1 MDRFMQPVAGTLLD
15 HKTKGMPGGIAPF
28 PMGEIGAKGWN
39 VLREDLPLPLAVL
52 KKPAMDHNAGW
63 MRDFVARSG
72 AVIAPHGK
80 TTMAPQLFG
89 QQMDDGAWAITLATA
104 HQIAV
109 ARDFGFSRIILANQL
124 VGKQMI
130 RYVLDELK
138 RDPGFEFFCIVD
150 SEANVAQ
157 LAAAAR
163 EAGIGR
169 PLQVFLEGGWMG
181 GRTGVR
187 DIATGL
193 RVARAV
199 KAAAPY
205 LALRGVEGFEGLT
218 PADRGA
224 AEAQVRGF
232 LDMLVELARGCE
244 AEDLFAPGEVI
255 LTAGGSAFYD
265 MVIARFSHAGLS
277 RPTRIIT
284 RSGCYITQ
292 DSIRYRRF
300 FSEIV
305 DRTPDAA
312 QDGGLLSAIEV
323 WAYVQSRP
331 EPGKVLLTVGA
342 RDFGID
348 DRPVAET
355 WFRPGG
361 GMAAPVA
368 VPPGHLV
375 TGHNDQHTHMTVPV
389 DSPLQVG
396 DMVSFGI
403 GHPCLTFDK
412 WQVLVVVDADY
423 NGVGA
428 VRTFFG
434 GWGVGRKQAADS
446 TQRHGE
452 ARQGR
457 RSG

>member
-1 MDRFMQPVAGTLLD
+1 MDGFMQPVADFMLD
-15 HKTKGMPGGIAPF
+15 HKTKGMPGGIQPF
-28 PMGEIGAKGWN
+28 PMAEIAAKGWN
-39 VLREDLPLPLAVL
+39 VLKEDLPLPLAVL
-52 KKPAMDHNAGW
+52 KKSAMDHNSAW

-89 QQMDDGAWAITLATA
+89 QQIDDGAWAITVATA

-109 ARDFGFSRIILANQL
+109 ARDFGFQRIILANQL
-124 VGKQMI
+124 VGRQMI

-138 RDPGFEFFCIVD
+138 RDPGLDFYCIVD

-163 EAGIGR
+163 EAQIGR
-169 PLQVFLEGGWMG
+169 PLQLFLEGGWQN

-187 DIATGL
+187 DLETGL

-232 LDMLVELARGCE
+232 LDFLVELAQGCE
-244 AEDLFAPGEVI
+244 KEGLFAPGEVI

-265 MVIARFSHAGLS
+265 MVIARFTHAGLKS
-277 RPTRIIT
+277 PAKVIT

-300 FSEIV
+300 FSEIA
-305 DRTPDAA
+305 DRTPGAN
-312 QDGGLLSAIEV
+312 QGGGLLSAIEV

-331 EPGKVLLTVGA
+331 QADKVLLTAGA
-342 RDFGID
+342 RDLGTD
-348 DRPVAET
+348 DRPIAET
-355 WFRPGG
+355 WFRPGSN
-361 GMAAPVA
+361 MSRPQP

-396 DMVSFGI
+396 DMVTFGI

-412 WQVLVVVDADY
+412 WQVLVVVDDDY
-423 NGVGA
+423 NVVGA
-428 VRTFFG
+428 VRTFF
-434 GWGVGRKQAADS
+434 
-446 TQRHGE
+446 
-452 ARQGR
+452 
-457 RSG
+457 

>member
-1 MDRFMQPVAGTLLD
+1 MDGFMQPVADIMLD
-15 HKTKGMPGGIAPF
+15 HKTKGMPGGIQPF
-28 PMGEIGAKGWN
+28 PMAEIAAKGWN
-39 VLREDLPLPLAVL
+39 VLKEDLPLPLAVL
-52 KKPAMDHNAGW
+52 KKSAMDHNAAW

-89 QQMDDGAWAITLATA
+89 QQMDDGAWAITLATP
-104 HQIAV
+104 HQFAV
-109 ARDFGFSRIILANQL
+109 ARDFGFQRIILANQL

-138 RDPGFEFFCIVD
+138 RDPALDFYCIVD

-157 LAAAAR
+157 LAAAAK
-163 EAGIGR
+163 EADIGR
-169 PLQVFLEGGWMG
+169 PLQVFLEGGWLG

-187 DIATGL
+187 DLETGL

-199 KAAAPY
+199 KAAAPH

-224 AEAQVRGF
+224 AEAQVRSF
-232 LDMLVELARGCE
+232 LDFLVSLAQGCE
-244 AEDLFAPGEVI
+244 AEGLFAPGEVI

-265 MVIARFSHAGLS
+265 MVIARFTHAGLKS
-277 RPTRIIT
+277 PTRVIT

-292 DSIRYRRF
+292 DSTRYRRF
-300 FSEIV
+300 FSDIT
-305 DRTPDAA
+305 DRTPGAN
-312 QDGGLLSAIEV
+312 QGGGLLSAIEV

-331 EPGKVLLTVGA
+331 QPDKVLLTVGA
-342 RDFGID
+342 RDLGTD

-355 WFRPGG
+355 WFRPGSNMG
-361 GMAAPVA
+361 KPQP

-375 TGHNDQHTHMTVPV
+375 TGHNDQHTHMTVPA

-396 DMVSFGI
+396 DMVTFGI

-412 WQVLVVVDADY
+412 WQVLVVVDDDY
-423 NGVGA
+423 NVVGA
-428 VRTFFG
+428 VRTFF
-434 GWGVGRKQAADS
+434 
-446 TQRHGE
+446 
-452 ARQGR
+452 
-457 RSG
+457 

>member
-1 MDRFMQPVAGTLLD
+1 MDRFMQPVAGTMLD

-52 KKPAMDHNAGW
+52 KKSAMDHNSGW

-109 ARDFGFSRIILANQL
+109 ARDFSFSRIILANQL

-163 EAGIGR
+163 EANLGR
-169 PLQVFLEGGWMG
+169 PLQVFLEGGWQG
-181 GRTGVR
+181 GRSGVR

-205 LALRGVEGFEGLT
+205 LALRGVEGFEGLA
-218 PADRGA
+218 PADRTA
-224 AEAQVRGF
+224 AETQVRGF
-232 LDMLVELARGCE
+232 LDFLVSLAQSCE
-244 AEDLFAPGEVI
+244 AESLFAPGEVI

-265 MVIARFSHAGLS
+265 MVLARFTHAGLKS
-277 RPTRIIT
+277 PTRIIT
-284 RSGCYITQ
+284 RSGCYITH
-292 DSIRYRRF
+292 DSTSYRRF
-300 FSEIV
+300 FSNIV
-305 DRTPDAA
+305 DRTPEAA
-312 QDGGLLSAIEV
+312 QGGGLLSAIEV

-331 EPGKVLLTVGA
+331 QPDKVLLTAGA
-342 RDFGID
+342 RDIGTD
-348 DRPVAET
+348 PKPAAET
-355 WFRPGG
+355 WFRPNAN
-361 GMAAPVA
+361 MTAPQP

-375 TGHNDQHTHMTVPV
+375 TGHNDQHTHLTVPV

-396 DMVSFGI
+396 DMVSFGV

-412 WQVLVVVDADY
+412 WQVLVVVDDDY
-423 NGVGA
+423 NVVGA
-428 VRTFFG
+428 VRTFF
-434 GWGVGRKQAADS
+434 
-446 TQRHGE
+446 
-452 ARQGR
+452 
-457 RSG
+457 

>member
-1 MDRFMQPVAGTLLD
+1 MDGFMQPVADIMLD
-15 HKTKGMPGGIAPF
+15 HKTKGMPGGIASF
-28 PMGEIGAKGWN
+28 PMSEIAAKGWN

-52 KKPAMDHNAGW
+52 KKSAMDHNSAW

-89 QQMDDGAWAITLATA
+89 QQVDDGAWAITVATA

-109 ARDFGFSRIILANQL
+109 ARDFGFQRIILANQL

-138 RDPGFEFFCIVD
+138 RDPGLEFFCIVD

-163 EAGIGR
+163 EANIGR
-169 PLQVFLEGGWMG
+169 PLQLFLEGGWKD

-187 DIATGL
+187 DLETGL
-193 RVARAV
+193 KVARAV

-218 PADRGA
+218 PADRTA
-224 AEAQVRGF
+224 AETQVRTF
-232 LDMLVELARGCE
+232 LDFLVSLAQACE
-244 AEDLFAPGEVI
+244 NESLFAPGEVI

-265 MVIARFSHAGLS
+265 MVLARFTHACLKS
-277 RPTRIIT
+277 PTRIIT
-284 RSGCYITQ
+284 RSGCYITH
-292 DSIRYRRF
+292 DSTSYRRF
-300 FSEIV
+300 FSNIV

-312 QDGGLLSAIEV
+312 QGGGLISAIEV

-331 EPGKVLLTVGA
+331 QPDKVLLTAGA
-342 RDFGID
+342 RDIGTE
-348 DRPVAET
+348 PKPAAET
-355 WFRPGG
+355 WFRPNSNMTKPEPIPAGY
-361 GMAAPVA
+361 
-368 VPPGHLV
+368 LV
-375 TGHNDQHTHMTVPV
+375 TGHNDQHTHLTVPA

-396 DMVSFGI
+396 DMVSFGV

-412 WQVLVVVDADY
+412 WQVLLVVDDAY
-423 NGVGA
+423 NVIGA
-428 VRTFFG
+428 VRTFF
-434 GWGVGRKQAADS
+434 
-446 TQRHGE
+446 
-452 ARQGR
+452 
-457 RSG
+457 